1 MPQMDHSYLSLNFKV
16 FPVSGVEILIA
27 ELSLLDFELFEET
40 PEGLVAYIKASD
52 FSENIFKKVR
62 ILNSKEFKINYNIKK
77 IIDKNWNEEWEKN
90 YDPVEINDLCTVRAP
105 FHKASDKNYDIII
118 KPEMSFGTAHHETT
132 QLMIEYI
139 FDQKVEN
146 KKICDIGCGTGILSI
161 ISEKRGAKKIDAVD
175 IDIICYEN
183 TIENINRNICKK
195 INTIHCS
202 SGGLLGNKYD
212 IILSNITINNLKSN
226 FENFKKISNQNT
238 ILIIS
243 GFYKKDLYKV
253 NQMLKKFEFR
263 LSDFKTKNDW
273 VASRYFRN

>member
-1 MPQMDHSYLSLNFKV
+1 
-16 FPVSGVEILIA
+16 
-27 ELSLLDFELFEET
+27 
-40 PEGLVAYIKASD
+40 
-52 FSENIFKKVR
+52 
-62 ILNSKEFKINYNIKK
+62 
-77 IIDKNWNEEWEKN
+77 
-90 YDPVEINDLCTVRAP
+90 
-105 FHKASDKNYDIII
+105 
-118 KPEMSFGTAHHETT
+118 
-132 QLMIEYI
+132 MIEYI
-139 FDQKVEN
+139 VDQKVKN

-175 IDIICYEN
+175 IDIICCEN

-202 SGGLLGNKYD
+202 SDGLLGNKYD